1 MSYGEEMDLRALFGP
16 MLGRWSG
23 AEQQEATAQ
32 APATSTRAMMIFKL
46 DLADTV
52 VLQEYRHV
60 REDGGELAGHGIFQA
75 AGPGE
80 LAWWFFDS
88 NAQPPVTARGSWRD
102 GELTLVRAAP
112 DGTAQHRFSVRDDQL
127 HCRITQ
133 HPTGIEEPQLFLT
146 ARYDRITGH

>member
-1 MSYGEEMDLRALFGP
+1 MDLRALFGP
-16 MLGRWSG
+16 MLGRWTG
-23 AEQQEATAQ
+23 AEHQEATPE

-60 REDGGELAGHGIFQA
+60 REGGGELAGHGIFQA
-75 AGPGE
+75 AGPDE

-88 NAQPPVTARGSWRD
+88 TGRPPTTASGSWRD
-102 GELTLVRAAP
+102 DVLTVVRNTP
-112 DGTAQHRFSVRDDQL
+112 TGTAQHEFWIRDDHL

-133 HPTGIEEPQLFLT
+133 RSADGGEPQLFLT
-146 ARYDRITGH
+146 ARYERISGH